1 MRSRKCILTVMRP
14 NEREFLIS
22 KERAEA
28 ILVQST
34 ITVQDILQKAQE
46 NHALTD
52 EQLRFL
58 YKGIIIKHNKT
69 EPTYTKTSLFL
80 CEKRR
85 FFMARTEK
93 GVVATI

>member
-22 KERAEA
+22 
-28 ILVQST
+28 VQSP

-52 EQLRFL
+52 EQLA
-58 YKGIIIKHNKT
+58 IIKNIVKT
-69 EPTYTKTSLFL
+69 
-80 CEKRR
+80 
-85 FFMARTEK
+85 
-93 GVVATI
+93 